1 MTFFARCLE
10 GFLRHQHLGK
20 RLRRGGP
27 VREPGVR
34 VSVRLTVRSVWS
46 LSVCWKALW
55 LCWCTPND
63 GLVLTLFPYAMRR
76 NMKHATTLKSPK
88 TTSNR
93 RVDPDNPP
101 WSEEMLGPPVFK
113 RGRGPQKAP
122 TKVLTT
128 VRLDADVLAFFK
140 AQGSGY
146 QTRIND
152 GLRKIAARGP
162 TPRSTRA
169 RAKAAGAG

>member
-1 MTFFARCLE
+1 
-10 GFLRHQHLGK
+10 
-20 RLRRGGP
+20 
-27 VREPGVR
+27 
-34 VSVRLTVRSVWS
+34 
-46 LSVCWKALW
+46 
-55 LCWCTPND
+55 
-63 GLVLTLFPYAMRR
+63 
-76 NMKHATTLKSPK
+76 MKHAITLKSPK

-101 WSEEMLGPPVFK
+101 WSEEMLGPPVLK

-128 VRLDADVLAFFK
+128 VRLDADILAFFK

-152 GLRKIAARGP
+152 ELRKVVAKGL
-162 TPRSTRA
+162 TKRSTRTRARPA
-169 RAKAAGAG
+169 RAG

>member
-1 MTFFARCLE
+1 
-10 GFLRHQHLGK
+10 
-20 RLRRGGP
+20 
-27 VREPGVR
+27 
-34 VSVRLTVRSVWS
+34 
-46 LSVCWKALW
+46 
-55 LCWCTPND
+55 
-63 GLVLTLFPYAMRR
+63 
-76 NMKHATTLKSPK
+76 MKNATTLKSPK

-128 VRLDADVLAFFK
+128 VRLDADVIAFFK
-140 AQGSGY
+140 AQGSGF

-152 GLRKIAARGP
+152 ELRKVVAKGL
-162 TPRSTRA
+162 TTRSTRTRARPA
-169 RAKAAGAG
+169 RAG

>member
-1 MTFFARCLE
+1 
-10 GFLRHQHLGK
+10 
-20 RLRRGGP
+20 
-27 VREPGVR
+27 
-34 VSVRLTVRSVWS
+34 
-46 LSVCWKALW
+46 
-55 LCWCTPND
+55 
-63 GLVLTLFPYAMRR
+63 
-76 NMKHATTLKSPK
+76 MKNATTLKSPK

-140 AQGSGY
+140 AQGRGF

-152 GLRKIAARGP
+152 ELRKVVAKGL
-162 TPRSTRA
+162 TTRSTRTRARPA
-169 RAKAAGAG
+169 RAG

>member
-1 MTFFARCLE
+1 M
-10 GFLRHQHLGK
+10 K
-20 RLRRGGP
+20 
-27 VREPGVR
+27 
-34 VSVRLTVRSVWS
+34 LT
-46 LSVCWKALW
+46 
-55 LCWCTPND
+55 
-63 GLVLTLFPYAMRR
+63 
-76 NMKHATTLKSPK
+76 TTLKSPK

-101 WSEEMLGPPVFK
+101 WSEEMLGPPVLK

-128 VRLDADVLAFFK
+128 VRLDVDVLAFFK

-152 GLRKIAARGP
+152 ELRKVVAKGL
-162 TPRSTRA
+162 TTRSTRTRARPA
-169 RAKAAGAG
+169 RAG